1 MSLMLGKQGGGLRS
15 IAQLVVLGAIIG
27 AVLNA
32 KDIKR
37 YLKIRGM

>member
-1 MSLMLGKQGGGLRS
+1 MSLMFGKQSSGLRS
-15 IAQLVVLGAIIG
+15 LAQLLVLGAIVG

>member
-1 MSLMLGKQGGGLRS
+1 MSLVVGKNRGLRS
-15 IAQLVVLGAIIG
+15 IVQLLVLGAIV
-27 AVLNA
+27 AVALNS